1 MRARSKRWRTFALA
15 TMELKMSLN
24 NTRVMAEEAA
34 SKTVLILCK
43 VTEQEM
49 KKWKRNPPKFDAK
62 RGRCTFEFYNRER
75 AVTVTVLTKLEPVNA
90 PGNDVVKMTVIVEKL
105 SFNGRHKK
113 LINNQGDVLFLA
125 PKQTG
130 TVSLRDKFR
139 SNRTA

>member
-1 MRARSKRWRTFALA
+1 
-15 TMELKMSLN
+15 MSLN